1 MTKKKKQAR
10 REGDVSPRQKITA
23 NALNELDAT
32 GEEERIPEMKPSSR
46 ARVALAIST
55 SILQCAGGAGG
66 GSFLLFFDGFIVS
79 VWASL
84 YACSLAH
91 AALLV
96 CGGAIGIAAIV
107 TKKVLAVRL
116 YVVASVLLLG
126 TAAVCSSFIIEG
138 YVNNDSEIADT
149 WASRIS
155 SGAASQSYL
164 CDVERIMHCTGW
176 SSPCEV
182 RSQAEL
188 LR

>member
-32 GEEERIPEMKPSSR
+32 GEEERIPEMKPS
-46 ARVALAIST
+46 